1 MPLGG
6 CTGHASEKS
15 AFSRVWTETSAPQR
29 QAGAPPGYRRRVTR
43 TALFDSPSADV
54 IAPALVARARA
65 RFGRLDDAALADLVA
80 DTVFLERKRLEHD
93 EDDPTYVAR
102 VDRAARAMRAL
113 DRGELEG
120 ALLALVD
127 GYAREIHNPFSPRAY
142 HLATRVLPGALT
154 RLLSASTGADLLR
167 PSRPEDRIHIS
178 GPLDTLR
185 RFADRHVLILAP
197 THVSNLDSPLIGY
210 ALYAAGLPPFA
221 YGAGLNLFSNP
232 VMAFFMRRLGAYT
245 VDRRKRARLYKY
257 TLKDYSVEIL
267 RRGSHSLFFPGGT
280 RSRSGRLERN
290 LKKGLLGT
298 GLAAWQEE
306 LAAGRGDRE
315 VFIVPCTLSMG
326 IVLEAESL
334 IADALAEEGK
344 QRYIIM
350 DDAFSEPRTVA
361 AFVRRLL
368 QLDAPV
374 ELVFGRPLD
383 IAGNPVDDEGV
394 SRDPHGR
401 AIDRR
406 AYVCDREGRVE
417 VDEQRD
423 HVYTE
428 RVACKLCEA
437 YLADFVIQSTHLAAW
452 AAWEALRATWPA
464 LDTWRLV
471 RLPAEQRAVTRAEV
485 EGRIAAALPQL
496 APWRRVGPDSPG
508 GILDEALHLFANF
521 HRQRALGADGD
532 RVRLD
537 GELCLYYRNRL
548 DGHGLRS

>member
-1 MPLGG
+1 M
-6 CTGHASEKS
+6 
-15 AFSRVWTETSAPQR
+15 
-29 QAGAPPGYRRRVTR
+29 TR
-43 TALFDSPSADV
+43 TALFDSPSEDV

-65 RFGRLDDAALADLVA
+65 RLARASDAALADLVA
-80 DTVFLERKRLEHD
+80 DTVFFERKRLERDH
-93 EDDPTYVAR
+93 EDPAYVAL
-102 VDRAARAMRAL
+102 VERAARTMRDL

-120 ALLALVD
+120 AVLALVD
-127 GYAREIHNPFSPRAY
+127 WYAREIHNPFSPRAY
-142 HLATRVLPGALT
+142 HVATRVLPGALT
-154 RLLSASTGADLLR
+154 RLLSASRGRDLLR
-167 PSRPEDRIHIS
+167 PGRKPEDRIHIS

-185 RFADRHVLILAP
+185 RFAERHVLILAP

-245 VDRRKRARLYKY
+245 VDRRKRTRLYKD

-267 RRGSHSLFFPGGT
+267 RRGNHSLFFPGGT
-280 RSRSGRLERN
+280 RSRSGRLERH

-298 GLAAWQEE
+298 GLAAWQED
-306 LAAGRGDRE
+306 LAAGRTDRD
-315 VFIVPCTLSMG
+315 VFIVPCTLSIG

-361 AFVRRLL
+361 AFVRRIL
-368 QLDAPV
+368 QMDAPV
-374 ELVFGRPLD
+374 EVVFGRPMD
-383 IAGNPVDDEGV
+383 VAGNPVDDQGV

-401 AIDRR
+401 PIDRR
-406 AYVCDREGRVE
+406 AYVCDRDGNLVH
-417 VDEQRD
+417 DEQRD

-428 RVACKLCEA
+428 RVARRLCDA
-437 YLADFVIQSTHLAAW
+437 YLRDFVVQSTHLAAW
-452 AAWEALRATWPA
+452 AAWEALRADRPG

-471 RLPAEQRAVTRAEV
+471 RLPPDQRVVPRAEV
-485 EGRIAAALPQL
+485 ERRITAALPQL
-496 APWRRVGPDSPG
+496 AAYRRVGPATPAA
-508 GILDEALHLFANF
+508 ILDEALHLFANF
-521 HRQRALGADGD
+521 HRRKALRAEGTAIG
-532 RVRLD
+532 LD

-548 DGHGLRS
+548 DGHGLRA